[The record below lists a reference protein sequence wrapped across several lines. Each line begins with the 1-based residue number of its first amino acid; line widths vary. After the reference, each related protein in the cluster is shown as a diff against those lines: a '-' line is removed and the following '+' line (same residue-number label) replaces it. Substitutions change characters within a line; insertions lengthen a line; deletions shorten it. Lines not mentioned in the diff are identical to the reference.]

1 MILVN
6 SNPATI
12 MTDPTTADR
21 TYVGPM
27 TPELVEQ
34 IIAKEKPDA
43 ILPTMGGQTAL
54 NLAKALSE
62 QGILDKHGVELI
74 GAKLESINKA
84 EDRDLFAQA
93 MEKLGLGMAQSC
105 IATTMEECMKAH
117 EIIGKFPLIIRP
129 AFTLG
134 GTGGGIAYN
143 MDEFREIC
151 NAGLTA
157 SMTSQV
163 QIEQSLLGWKEF
175 ELEVMRD
182 MADNVVIIC
191 SIENVDPMGVHTGDS
206 ITVAPSQT
214 LTDKE
219 YQRLRDAS
227 VAIIREMGVECGG
240 SNVQMAINPADG
252 AMVIIEMNPRV
263 SRSSALASKA
273 TGFPIAKMAAKL
285 ACGNT
290 LDMIPNDI
298 TLKTPASFEPSI
310 DYVVTKIPRFA
321 FEKFPGAS
329 AVLTTQMKSVGEA
342 MAIGRTFQ
350 ESFQKAMRSL
360 ETGCDGW
367 SLPRSWKRMTN
378 EKLVYNMRV
387 PGPDRMLVIKQ
398 AFEDGFTEDEIHEF
412 TKIDP
417 WFLAQLGE
425 LHAVDVWMRSMKLD
439 DLTHL
444 DLTNI
449 KQRGYSDAQIA
460 EATGTDQYTVR
471 AARIAKGVV
480 PSMKRVDTCAAE
492 FEAGTPYM
500 YSSYDGEC
508 ECSPTTDK
516 KVLILGGGP
525 NRIGQGIEFDY
536 CCCHASFSL
545 RDAGYE
551 TIMMNSNPETVSTD
565 YDTSSRLYFEPLTV
579 EDVLN
584 VIEKERPDGIIVQFG
599 GQTPLKLATPLANWL
614 KANPIQAASGLGPVK
629 IWGTQPDSIDEAEDR
644 DRWMALLTKLDIRQP
659 PGGTAIDEAG
669 ALAIAQRL
677 GYPAM
682 IRPSFVLGGR
692 AMEIVYSD
700 ADIKR
705 YINTAVE
712 VDPERPVLV
721 DKYLDRADELDVDA
735 LSDKDGNVVIC
746 GIMQHIEQAG
756 VHSGDSACSIPPQT
770 ISEECL
776 NTIRDWTPKL
786 AKALGVVGLINIQY
800 AVQDNKLYIIEANPR
815 ASRTVPFVAKA
826 IGHPLAKYA
835 SLLMAGKTLAEIGF
849 TEEPVLDH
857 VAVKEAV
864 LPFDKFQ
871 GADTLLGPEMRSTGE
886 VMGLDTTF
894 AKAYA
899 KAAIAAGQ
907 RLPDTG
913 NVFISMMDKYKD
925 AAVPIAK
932 ELAELGY
939 GILAT
944 YHTAALL
951 RKEGVPNVQS
961 VLKIQEGRPNA
972 GDMLKNGEI
981 QMMFIT
987 SAGDEGDVRD
997 GKDLRRLALAAK
1009 VPLITTVAGAKATVQ
1024 ALRGMKEDGGLE
1036 QVPLQDYFFSK
1047 L

>member
-1 MILVN
+1 
-6 SNPATI
+6 
-12 MTDPTTADR
+12 MTDPGTADR

-27 TPELVEQ
+27 TPEMVEQ
-34 IIAKEKPDA
+34 IIQKEQPDA

-62 QGILDKHGVELI
+62 NGILDKYGVELI
-74 GAKLESINKA
+74 GAKLASINKA
-84 EDRDLFAQA
+84 EDRELFANA
-93 MEKLGLGMAQSC
+93 MKKLNLKMAASE
-105 IATTMEECMKAH
+105 IATTMEECLVAAEK
-117 EIIGKFPLIIRP
+117 IGKFPLIIRP

-143 MDEFREIC
+143 LDEFKEIC

-163 QIEQSLLGWKEF
+163 QVEQSLLGWKEF

-182 MADNVVIIC
+182 LADNVVIIC

-206 ITVAPSQT
+206 ITVAPAQT

-240 SNVQMAINPADG
+240 SNVQMAINPVDG
-252 AMVIIEMNPRV
+252 EVMIIEMNPRV

-285 ACGNT
+285 ACGST
-290 LDMIPNDI
+290 LDQIPNDI

-321 FEKFPGAS
+321 FEKFPGAQP
-329 AVLTTQMKSVGEA
+329 VLTTQMKSVGEA

-360 ETGCDGW
+360 ETGMDGW
-367 SLPRSWKRMTN
+367 SLPRNYKRLSH
-378 EKLVYNMRV
+378 EKLIYNMRV
-387 PGPDRMLVIKQ
+387 PCPERMSVIKQ
-398 AFEDGFTEDEIHEF
+398 AFEDGFSSEEIQDL

-417 WFLAQLGE
+417 WFVSQLAE
-425 LHAVDVWMRSMKLD
+425 LHEVETWLKTKKLGDISKVDMLELK
-439 DLTHL
+439 
-444 DLTNI
+444 
-449 KQRGYSDAQIA
+449 KRGFSDAQIA
-460 EATGTDQYTVR
+460 SCTGAPMMEVR
-471 AARIAKGVV
+471 AVRKGLGVI

-508 ECSPTTDK
+508 ECEPTTAR

-545 RDAGYE
+545 RDAGFE

-584 VIEKERPDGIIVQFG
+584 VIEKERPEGIIVQFG
-599 GQTPLKLATPLANWL
+599 GQTPLKLATPLA
-614 KANPIQAASGLGPVK
+614 KALAENPLPASSGNGNVS
-629 IWGTQPDSIDEAEDR
+629 IWGTQPESIDEAEDR
-644 DRWMALLTKLDIRQP
+644 DRWMALLEKLEIRQP
-659 PGGTAIDEAG
+659 AGGTAIDEQG
-669 ALAIAQRL
+669 AVEIANKL
-677 GYPAM
+677 TYPVM

-692 AMEIVYSD
+692 AMEIVYTESD
-700 ADIKR
+700 IRR

-770 ISEECL
+770 ISEDCL
-776 NTIRDWTPKL
+776 DVIRDWTPKI

-800 AVQDNKLYIIEANPR
+800 AVQDNQVYIIEANPR

-826 IGHPLAKYA
+826 INHPIASYA
-835 SLLMAGKTLAEIGF
+835 SLLMSGVTLKELGF
-849 TEEPVLDH
+849 TEEPKPDH

-864 LPFDKFQ
+864 LPFDKFA

-907 RLPDTG
+907 RLPDHG
-913 NVFISMMDKYKD
+913 NVFISMMEKYKD
-925 AAVPIAK
+925 AVVPIAK
-932 ELAELGY
+932 DLNAMGY
-939 GILAT
+939 KILAT
-944 YHTAALL
+944 SGTADHL
-951 RKEGVPNVQS
+951 RKAGVDDVTT
-961 VLKIQEGRPNA
+961 VLKIHEGRPNA
-972 GDMLKNGEI
+972 ADMVINGDMA
-981 QMMFIT
+981 MMLIT
-987 SAGDEGDVRD
+987 SSGDELDRED
-997 GKDLRRLALAAK
+997 GRDLRRLALAYK
-1009 VPLITTVAGAKATVQ
+1009 VPIVTTVAGAKATVE
-1024 ALRGMKEDGGLE
+1024 ALRGMKDGPLE
-1036 QVPLQDYFFSK
+1036 MIPLQDYH
-1047 L
+1047 

>member
-1 MILVN
+1 
-6 SNPATI
+6 

-62 QGILDKHGVELI
+62 QGILEKYNVELI

-93 MEKLGLGMAQSC
+93 MVKLNLGMAQSC
-105 IATTMEECMKAH
+105 IATTMEECIQAH
-117 EIIGKFPLIIRP
+117 DSIGRFPLIIRP

-151 NAGLTA
+151 AGGLAA
-157 SMTSQV
+157 SMTTQV
-163 QIEQSLLGWKEF
+163 QIEESLLGWKEF

-182 MADNVVIIC
+182 LADNVVIIC

-240 SNVQMAINPADG
+240 SNVQMAINPANGD
-252 AMVIIEMNPRV
+252 MVIIEMNPRV

-329 AVLTTQMKSVGEA
+329 SVLSTQMKSVGEA

-350 ESFQKAMRSL
+350 ESFQKALRSL
-360 ETGCDGW
+360 ETGLCGW
-367 SLPRSWKRMTN
+367 SLPRSWKRMTPD
-378 EKLVYNMRV
+378 KLIYNMRV
-387 PGPDRMLVIKQ
+387 PGPERMLVIKQ
-398 AFEDGFTEDEIHEF
+398 AFEEGVTEEEIFEY
-412 TKIDP
+412 TNIDP

-425 LHAVDVWMRSMKLD
+425 IHKVDVWLQTKKLD
-439 DLTHL
+439 ELTEVDWL
-444 DLTNI
+444 EV
-449 KQRGYSDAQIA
+449 KKRGFSDEQIA
-460 EATGTDQYTVR
+460 AAVGSEQYAVR
-471 AARIAKGVV
+471 AARIAKGIV

-492 FEAGTPYM
+492 FEAATPYM

-508 ECSPTTDK
+508 ECDSSTAK

-545 RDAGYE
+545 RDAGFE

-599 GQTPLKLATPLANWL
+599 GQTPLKLATPLAKWL
-614 KANPIQAASGLGPVK
+614 AANPLPAASGEGFVK

-659 PGGTAIDEAG
+659 PGGTAIDEEG
-669 ALAIAQRL
+669 ALAIARNL
-677 GYPAM
+677 GYPVM

-700 ADIKR
+700 KDIKR

-712 VDPERPVLV
+712 VDPDRPVLV

-735 LSDKDGNVVIC
+735 LSDKDGNVVVC

-770 ISEECL
+770 ISESCL
-776 NTIRDWTPKL
+776 ETIRDWTPKI

-800 AVQDNKLYIIEANPR
+800 AIQDNQVYIIEANPR

-849 TEEPVLDH
+849 TEEPKLDH

-886 VMGLDTTF
+886 VMGLDATF

-907 RLPDTG
+907 RLPESG

-932 ELAELGY
+932 ELAEMGY
-939 GILAT
+939 GIMAT
-944 YHTAALL
+944 YHTASLL

-972 GDMLKNGEI
+972 GDLLKNGEI
-981 QMMFIT
+981 QMMFVT
-987 SAGDEGDVRD
+987 STGDEADVRD
-997 GKDLRRLALAAK
+997 GRDLRRLALGAK

-1036 QVPLQDYFFSK
+1036 QVALQDYFYSEK
-1047 L
+1047 KM